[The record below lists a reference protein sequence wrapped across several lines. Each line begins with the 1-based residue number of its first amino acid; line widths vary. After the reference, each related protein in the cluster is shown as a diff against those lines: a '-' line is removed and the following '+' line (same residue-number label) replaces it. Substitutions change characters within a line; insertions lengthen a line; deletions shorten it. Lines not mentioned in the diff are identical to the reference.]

1 MSQHFLTFCQCYS
14 LEICSFV
21 RPSVRLSP
29 SNSTLLSLVSV
40 SSFYLFWWKS
50 VIFFDV
56 DRTSSWP
63 LNCLIFYSGRIHIS
77 VTEQFI
83 CICHQLLQITFV
95 HVWFGGLAR
104 WIGFCVF
111 SRPGPFP
118 FATPVLRH
126 FGLICLPEWLRF
138 AQYHIHV
145 VPLC

>member
-14 LEICSFV
+14 LEICS
-21 RPSVRLSP
+21 SVRRL
-29 SNSTLLSLVSV
+29 TTQLFCRWCQSV
-40 SSFYLFWWKS
+40 LFTSFGGSQSY
-50 VIFFDV
+50 FFDV
-56 DRTSSWP
+56 DRASFWP

-104 WIGFCVF
+104 WIGLCVF

-126 FGLICLPEWLRF
+126 FGLTCLPGWLRF